1 MCSLKKWEIK
11 ATLQVNPC
19 QHFLLSPQGFLLTVP
34 SLQVQNVPAQIFKG
48 VLVSF
53 TSDHHLAD
61 SCSARLWETTVT
73 WELEHKWFCLKGRD
87 LPALVSYTPLSP
99 SPILATMFIYCLHSS
114 ISQSW
119 FAIFPFPPFFV
130 FHTWNEGFFFFLYLM
145 SLFFLLSLAAG
156 SCDAG
161 ESCST
166 SSQRRPGSSVRR
178 HGHPCS
184 LTADSNHSTCCLRK
198 LSPVLI

>member
-87 LPALVSYTPLSP
+87 LPPLVSYTPLSP
-99 SPILATMFIYCLHSS
+99 SPILATMFIHCLHSS

-119 FAIFPFPPFFV
+119 FAIFPFPPFFC
-130 FHTWNEGFFFFLYLM
+130 FSHLKWR
-145 SLFFLLSLAAG
+145 LFFLPLFDVSFFPSFSSCRILWCWWILQHLFSEETRIQCEKTWASMQFDSWQQPQHVLSA
-156 SCDAG
+156 
-161 ESCST
+161 
-166 SSQRRPGSSVRR
+166 
-178 HGHPCS
+178 
-184 LTADSNHSTCCLRK
+184 
-198 LSPVLI
+198 